1 MCEFIV
7 GIHEDKLKT
16 RKHTRIHTYMHTHTS
31 VATIRFKQLL
41 ELLRP
46 QTSICDPQN
55 IHPLIMAAMFCCAS
69 SRAMRGWVQAFKCFG
84 VTLAY
89 QGADEHQGEE
99 LILRAEGPQQVPQG
113 PRRGQEPPAPD
124 CINPCPCCY
133 YTSALKVG
141 EDRSCGWR

>member
-1 MCEFIV
+1 
-7 GIHEDKLKT
+7 
-16 RKHTRIHTYMHTHTS
+16 MHTHTS

-124 CINPCPCCY
+124 CINPCPMLLLHLGPQGW
-133 YTSALKVG
+133 TRSSVVRLAL
-141 EDRSCGWR
+141 ELSPSSSYPTLAIRL